1 MNMKTKFVKVGFI
14 AVIVMM
20 GGMNVFNAQKTVA
33 LSEVALA
40 NVEALAN
47 GEYDN
52 NDCVGNQEYSS
63 VSKALGT
70 LQEFFHTNDGK
81 DRVNIYEVERCFADG
96 NGTLSGTNGIFS
108 KLFIRSEEITCTG
121 LCRNNIL
128 W

>member
-1 MNMKTKFVKVGFI
+1 MKKNLLKFSLI
-14 AVIVMM
+14 AVIGLVC
-20 GGMNVFNAQKTVA
+20 GMNVYNSQRNN
-33 LSEVALA
+33 LMSDVALA

-70 LQEFFHTNDGK
+70 LQEFFHMNDGK
-81 DRVNIYEVERCFADG
+81 DRVNIYEVERCLADG

-108 KLFIRSEEITCTG
+108 KLFIRSEEVTCTG